1 MAEEIVF
8 KNKENK
14 HIFELLSKLV
24 ALKTTL
30 KNANSYEKAKAH
42 KEYTEYF
49 NFLIKKF
56 SYIPELHTRR
66 YMKYSNYQ
74 DLLQEGML
82 GLVMAL
88 EKFNMER
95 SRNFFQLANW
105 YVKTRVRR
113 SANKFDVIPVPI
125 AMGKENA
132 LLRTEESPSIVDSHY
147 TQGERLEHLQQSE
160 IMKRTI
166 AVLSDESQ
174 KAFCWYHGFKIVDGE
189 VLVIDKKTIADIAE
203 EMNLSRPKV
212 KKIIETANR
221 KLVAALS

>member
-14 HIFELLSKLV
+14 HIFELLSKMV
-24 ALKTTL
+24 ALKTKL
-30 KNANSYEKAKAH
+30 KEANGIEKVKAE
-42 KEYTEYF
+42 KEYTEFF

-66 YMKYSNYQ
+66 YLKYSNYQ

-88 EKFNMER
+88 DKFNIER

-113 SANKFDVIPVPI
+113 SANKFDVISVPI

-132 LLRTEESPSIVDSHY
+132 LLRTE
-147 TQGERLEHLQQSE
+147 
-160 IMKRTI
+160 
-166 AVLSDESQ
+166 
-174 KAFCWYHGFKIVDGE
+174 
-189 VLVIDKKTIADIAE
+189 
-203 EMNLSRPKV
+203 
-212 KKIIETANR
+212 
-221 KLVAALS
+221 